1 MKTTNA
7 LTKWPAC
14 GRTLKFLA
22 M

>member
-1 MKTTNA
+1 MKTLNA
-7 LTKWPAC
+7 LTKWPTC